1 MAERSGAGAPAT
13 KTYRIALRGVRF
25 RARMGA
31 SRSERDIPQDL
42 TVDVDVTLPWDSMPA
57 GDHVRDVFDYDRV
70 ARLVVE
76 EGTARQHRL
85 LETYARRLLDRLLA
99 DTPAT
104 QLRVAVSKVRVPTTH
119 SVDAVTIELSARR
132 D

>member
-1 MAERSGAGAPAT
+1 MA
-13 KTYRIALRGVRF
+13 IAKEYKISLRGVRF

-31 SRSERDIPQDL
+31 SRSERDIPQDV
-42 TVDVDVTLPWDSMPA
+42 TVDVDLTLPYATMPA
-57 GDHVRDVFDYDRV
+57 SDNVRDVFDYDRV

-85 LETYARRLLDRLLA
+85 IETYARRLLERLLE

-104 QLRVAVSKVRVPTTH
+104 TLRVAVSKVRVPTTH
-119 SVDAVTIELSARR
+119 SVDAVTIELSAERS
-132 D
+132 

>member
-1 MAERSGAGAPAT
+1 MA
-13 KTYRIALRGVRF
+13 IAKAYKISLRGVRF

-31 SRSERDIPQDL
+31 SRSERDIPQDV
-42 TVDVDVTLPWDSMPA
+42 TVDVDLTLPYATMPA
-57 GDHVRDVFDYDRV
+57 SDNVRDVFDYDRV

-85 LETYARRLLDRLLA
+85 IETYARRLLERLLE

-104 QLRVAVSKVRVPTTH
+104 TLRVAVSKVRVPTTH
-119 SVDAVTIELSARR
+119 SVDAVTIELCAERT
-132 D
+132 

>member
-1 MAERSGAGAPAT
+1 MGVSKA
-13 KTYRIALRGVRF
+13 YRISLRGVRF

-31 SRSERDIPQDL
+31 SRSERDIPQDV
-42 TVDVDVTLPWDSMPA
+42 TVDVDLTLPYETMPA
-57 GDHVRDVFDYDRV
+57 SDNVRDVFDYDRV

-85 LETYARRLLDRLLA
+85 LETYARRLLERLLA

-104 QLRVAVSKVRVPTTH
+104 SLRVAVSKVRVPTTH
-119 SVDAVTIELSARR
+119 SVDAVTIELTAERT
-132 D
+132 